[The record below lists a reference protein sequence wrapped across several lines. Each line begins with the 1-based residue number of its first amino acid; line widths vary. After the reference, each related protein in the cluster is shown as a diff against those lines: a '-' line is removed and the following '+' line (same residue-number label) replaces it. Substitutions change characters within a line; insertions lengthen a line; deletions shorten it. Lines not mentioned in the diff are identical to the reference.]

1 MTNPAPKT
9 KVKRITPYAKK
20 LAARRAKISKLR
32 AEGYTLEAI
41 ADKVGV
47 TAARVSQILLEEAAK
62 A

>member
-41 ADKVGV
+41 GDKVGL
-47 TAARVSQILLEEAAK
+47 TAGRISQILIEDGKAK
-62 A
+62 